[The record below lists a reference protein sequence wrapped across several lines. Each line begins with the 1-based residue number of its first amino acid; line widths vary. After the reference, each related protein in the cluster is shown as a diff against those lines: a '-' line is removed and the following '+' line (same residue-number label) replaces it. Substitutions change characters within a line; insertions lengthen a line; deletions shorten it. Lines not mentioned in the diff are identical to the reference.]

1 MLSTTAEGKTTY
13 AEYYRLES
21 HDATE
26 LGVGLVEWLADLA
39 ACGVEPENV
48 ELVLDDV
55 RGFVEVNFVVSLE
68 QAQCLELDVDKLELL
83 E

>member
-1 MLSTTAEGKTTY
+1 M
-13 AEYYRLES
+13 
-21 HDATE
+21 
-26 LGVGLVEWLADLA
+26 
-39 ACGVEPENV
+39 

-83 E
+83 EYIDDAVLVGEDESSLDQPAPVARTSA